1 MHLRRTSPFWGAPKA
16 RLSEFG
22 LFTWRRFDL
31 EEFADKLIEMLFR
44 LLGLIPR
51 KWAFRLGNCL
61 GHFLYLV
68 DKKHREIVLQN
79 LTQAFGREKTRYEIR
94 MLAKRVFKNTLQ
106 IVFEIGW
113 SLNLDEKRLRESFTI
128 EGRSHIKKAYE
139 KGQGVLVLTGH
150 FGNWE
155 LLSVIGAMLAYPLS
169 VLYRPL
175 DFKPLDRFFV
185 NLRTRF
191 EGKLIPLKGS
201 MFTILKSLKQGE
213 MVVLLMDQNVDW
225 YEGVFV
231 DFMGY
236 RACTNKGLALIALKT
251 RAPVIPVFVVREKDG
266 FTAKILPE
274 VPLKI
279 TGDTTRDVE
288 DNTQQYNQVIESF
301 LRRYPDQWFWLHQR
315 WKTRP
320 CQPWPREP
328 DK

>member
-1 MHLRRTSPFWGAPKA
+1 M
-16 RLSEFG
+16 
-22 LFTWRRFDL
+22 FDL
-31 EEFADKLIEMLFR
+31 EDFADKLIEMLFR

-51 KWAFRLGNCL
+51 KWAFRLCNCL
-61 GHFLYLV
+61 GHLLFLA
-68 DKKHREIVLQN
+68 DKKHREIVLDN
-79 LTQAFGREKTRYEIR
+79 LNRAFGREKSRYEIE
-94 MLAKRVFKNTLQ
+94 MLAKQVFKNALQ

-113 SLNLDEKRLRESFTI
+113 SLNLDEKRLMEHFTI
-128 EGRSHIKKAYE
+128 EGRSHIKNAYE

-175 DFKPLDRFFV
+175 DLKPLDRFF
-185 NLRTRF
+185 NKLRTRF
-191 EGKLIPLKGS
+191 GGKLIPLKRS
-201 MFTILKSLKQGE
+201 MFAILKSLGRGE

-231 DFMGY
+231 DFMGH

-251 RAPVIPVFVVREKDG
+251 KAPVIPAFLVREKGG
-266 FTAKILPE
+266 FTAKFLPE
-274 VPLKI
+274 IPLKM

-288 DNTQQYNQVIESF
+288 DNTRQYNQVIESF
-301 LRRYPDQWFWLHQR
+301 LRQYPDQWFWLHQR

-320 CQPWPREP
+320 YQPWPRDP
-328 DK
+328 GK

>member
-1 MHLRRTSPFWGAPKA
+1 M
-16 RLSEFG
+16 
-22 LFTWRRFDL
+22 FDL
-31 EEFADKLIEMLFR
+31 EDSADKLIEMLFK

-51 KWAFRLGNCL
+51 KWTFGLGNRL

-68 DKKHREIVLQN
+68 DKKHREIVLNN
-79 LTQAFGREKTRYEIR
+79 LTRAFGREKNRYEIE
-94 MLAKRVFKNTLQ
+94 MLAKQVFKNAFQ

-113 SLNLDEKRLRESFTI
+113 SLNLDEKRLMEYFTI
-128 EGRSHIKKAYE
+128 EGRSHFKNAYE

-191 EGKLIPLKGS
+191 GGKVIPLKRS
-201 MFTILKSLKQGE
+201 MFEILKSLGRGE

-231 DFMGY
+231 DFLGH
-236 RACTNKGLALIALKT
+236 RACTNKGLALLALKT
-251 RAPVIPVFVVREKDG
+251 RVPVVPVFMVREKGG
-266 FTAKILPE
+266 FTAKFLPE
-274 VPLKI
+274 IPLKI
-279 TGDTTRDVE
+279 SGDKTRDVE
-288 DNTQQYNQVIESF
+288 DNTQQYNQIIESF
-301 LRRYPDQWFWLHQR
+301 LRQYPDQWFWLHQR

-320 CQPWPREP
+320 YQPWPREP

>member
-1 MHLRRTSPFWGAPKA
+1 M
-16 RLSEFG
+16 
-22 LFTWRRFDL
+22 FDL
-31 EEFADKLIEMLFR
+31 EDFVDKLIEMLFR

-51 KWAFRLGNCL
+51 KWAFRLCNCL
-61 GHFLYLV
+61 GHLLFLA
-68 DKKHREIVLQN
+68 DKKHREIVLNN
-79 LTQAFGREKTRYEIR
+79 LTRAFGREKNRYEIE
-94 MLAKRVFKNTLQ
+94 MLAKQVFKNAFQ

-113 SLNLDEKRLRESFTI
+113 SLNLDEKRLMEYFTI
-128 EGRSHIKKAYE
+128 EGRSHFKNAYE

-191 EGKLIPLKGS
+191 GGKVIPLKRS
-201 MFTILKSLKQGE
+201 MFEILKSLGRGE

-231 DFMGY
+231 DFLGH
-236 RACTNKGLALIALKT
+236 RACTNKGLALLALKT
-251 RAPVIPVFVVREKDG
+251 RVPVVPVFMVREKGG
-266 FTAKILPE
+266 FTAKFLPE
-274 VPLKI
+274 IPLKI
-279 TGDTTRDVE
+279 SGDKTRDVE

-320 CQPWPREP
+320 YQPWPRKI
-328 DK
+328 D

>member
-1 MHLRRTSPFWGAPKA
+1 M
-16 RLSEFG
+16 
-22 LFTWRRFDL
+22 FDL
-31 EEFADKLIEMLFR
+31 EDSADKLIEMLFK

-51 KWAFRLGNCL
+51 KWTFGLGNRL

-68 DKKHREIVLQN
+68 DKKHREIVLNN
-79 LTQAFGREKTRYEIR
+79 LTRAFGREKNRYEIE
-94 MLAKRVFKNTLQ
+94 MLAKQVFKNAFQ

-113 SLNLDEKRLRESFTI
+113 SLNLDEKRLMEYFTI
-128 EGRSHIKKAYE
+128 EGRSHFKNAYE

-191 EGKLIPLKGS
+191 GGKVIPLKRS
-201 MFTILKSLKQGE
+201 MFEILKSLGRGE

-231 DFMGY
+231 DFLGH
-236 RACTNKGLALIALKT
+236 RACTNKGLALLALKT
-251 RAPVIPVFVVREKDG
+251 RVPVVPVFMVREKGG
-266 FTAKILPE
+266 FTAKFLPE
-274 VPLKI
+274 IPLKI
-279 TGDTTRDVE
+279 SGDKTRDVE

-320 CQPWPREP
+320 YQPWPRKI
-328 DK
+328 DS

>member
-1 MHLRRTSPFWGAPKA
+1 M
-16 RLSEFG
+16 
-22 LFTWRRFDL
+22 FDL
-31 EEFADKLIEMLFR
+31 EDSADKLIEMLFK

-51 KWAFRLGNCL
+51 KWTFGLGNRL

-68 DKKHREIVLQN
+68 DKKHREIVLNN
-79 LTQAFGREKTRYEIR
+79 LTRAFGREKNRYEIE
-94 MLAKRVFKNTLQ
+94 MLAKQVFKNAFQ

-113 SLNLDEKRLRESFTI
+113 SLNLDEKRLMEYFTI
-128 EGRSHIKKAYE
+128 DGRSHFKNAYE

-191 EGKLIPLKGS
+191 GGKVIPLKRS
-201 MFTILKSLKQGE
+201 MFEILKSLGRGE

-231 DFMGY
+231 DFLGH
-236 RACTNKGLALIALKT
+236 RACTNKGLALLALKT
-251 RAPVIPVFVVREKDG
+251 RAPVVPVFMVREKGG
-266 FTAKILPE
+266 FTAKFLPE
-274 VPLKI
+274 IPLKI
-279 TGDTTRDVE
+279 SGDKTRDVE
-288 DNTQQYNQVIESF
+288 DNTQQYNQIIESF
-301 LRRYPDQWFWLHQR
+301 LRQYPDQWFWLHQR

-320 CQPWPREP
+320 YQPWPREP

>member
-1 MHLRRTSPFWGAPKA
+1 M
-16 RLSEFG
+16 
-22 LFTWRRFDL
+22 FDL
-31 EEFADKLIEMLFR
+31 EDSADKLIEMLFK

-51 KWAFRLGNCL
+51 KWTFGLGNRL

-68 DKKHREIVLQN
+68 DKKHREIVLNN
-79 LTQAFGREKTRYEIR
+79 LTRAFGREKNRYEIE
-94 MLAKRVFKNTLQ
+94 MLAKQVFKNAFQ

-113 SLNLDEKRLRESFTI
+113 SLNLDEKRLMEYFTI
-128 EGRSHIKKAYE
+128 EGRSHFKNAYE

-191 EGKLIPLKGS
+191 GGKVIPLKRS
-201 MFTILKSLKQGE
+201 MFEILKSLGRGE

-231 DFMGY
+231 DFLGH
-236 RACTNKGLALIALKT
+236 RACTNKGLALLALKT
-251 RAPVIPVFVVREKDG
+251 RVPVVPVFMVREKGG
-266 FTAKILPE
+266 FTAKFLPE
-274 VPLKI
+274 IPLKI
-279 TGDTTRDVE
+279 SGDKTRDVE
-288 DNTQQYNQVIESF
+288 DNTQQYNQIIESF
-301 LRRYPDQWFWLHQR
+301 LRQYPDQWFWLHQR

-320 CQPWPREP
+320 YQPWPREP
-328 DK
+328 GK

>member
-1 MHLRRTSPFWGAPKA
+1 M
-16 RLSEFG
+16 
-22 LFTWRRFDL
+22 FDL
-31 EEFADKLIEMLFR
+31 EDSADKLIEMLFK

-51 KWAFRLGNCL
+51 KWTFGLGNRL

-68 DKKHREIVLQN
+68 DKKHREIVLNN
-79 LTQAFGREKTRYEIR
+79 LTRAFGREKNRYEIE
-94 MLAKRVFKNTLQ
+94 MLAKQVFKNAFQ

-113 SLNLDEKRLRESFTI
+113 SLNLDEKRLMEYFTI
-128 EGRSHIKKAYE
+128 EGRSHFKNAYE

-191 EGKLIPLKGS
+191 GGKVIPLKRS
-201 MFTILKSLKQGE
+201 MFEILKSLGRGE

-231 DFMGY
+231 DFLGH
-236 RACTNKGLALIALKT
+236 RACTNKGLALLALKT
-251 RAPVIPVFVVREKDG
+251 RVPVVPVFMVREKGG
-266 FTAKILPE
+266 FTAKFLPE
-274 VPLKI
+274 IPLKI
-279 TGDTTRDVE
+279 SGDKTRDVE

-320 CQPWPREP
+320 YQPWPRKI
-328 DK
+328 D

>member
-1 MHLRRTSPFWGAPKA
+1 M
-16 RLSEFG
+16 
-22 LFTWRRFDL
+22 FDSVD
-31 EEFADKLIEMLFR
+31 FVDKLIEKLFR

-51 KWAFRLGNCL
+51 KWAFRLSNCL

-68 DKKHREIVLQN
+68 DKKHREIVLNN
-79 LTQAFGREKTRYEIR
+79 LTRAFAREKNRYEIK
-94 MLAKRVFKNTLQ
+94 MLAKQVFKNALK

-113 SLNLDEKRLRESFTI
+113 SLNLDEKRLMEYFSI
-128 EGRSHIKKAYE
+128 EGRSHIKNAYE
-139 KGQGVLVLTGH
+139 EGQGVLVLTGH

-185 NLRTRF
+185 KLRTRF
-191 EGKLIPLKGS
+191 GGNLIPLKRS
-201 MFTILKSLKQGE
+201 MFAILKSLGRGE

-231 DFMGY
+231 EFMGH

-251 RAPVIPVFVVREKDG
+251 KAPVIPAFLVRENGG
-266 FTAKILPE
+266 FTAKFLPE
-274 VPLKI
+274 IPLI
-279 TGDTTRDVE
+279 MTGDTTRDIE
-288 DNTQQYNQVIESF
+288 DNTRQYNQVIESF

-320 CQPWPREP
+320 YQPWPREP
-328 DK
+328 EK